1 MRSAPAYKTRPV
13 RVETADSPPHFA
25 GRNERSY
32 RPQVLGARLRIA
44 SGGDQPLTDVSP
56 PGRAGS
62 ERLFPYRCFP
72 PAKPA
77 LTLPQANIFDRSGF
91 ATTAEAERV
100 RIPEEEE

>member
-1 MRSAPAYKTRPV
+1 MKEATVRRSAEPAYGSLL
-13 RVETADSPPHFA
+13 E
-25 GRNERSY
+25 
-32 RPQVLGARLRIA
+32 
-44 SGGDQPLTDVSP
+44 GDQPLTDVSP
-56 PGRAGS
+56 LGRAGS
-62 ERLFPYRCFP
+62 ARLFPYRCFP